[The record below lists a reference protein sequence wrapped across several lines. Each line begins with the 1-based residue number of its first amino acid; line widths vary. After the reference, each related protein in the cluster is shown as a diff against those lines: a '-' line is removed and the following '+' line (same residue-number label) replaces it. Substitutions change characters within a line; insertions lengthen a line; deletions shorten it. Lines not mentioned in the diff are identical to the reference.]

1 MLRYLLVQFEP
12 SWSCWGGKGWGAWGQ
27 EGPHHCSPGPPRS
40 PLPLQVVVN
49 ALLGAIPSI
58 MNVLLVCLIFW
69 LIFSIMGVNLF
80 AGKYYRCVNTTTGEL
95 FDISVVNNKSD
106 CLALLSTNEVR
117 WVNVKVNFDNV
128 GLGYL
133 SLLQVVRKESSC
145 HPSTTH
151 TALAG
156 SMICTRAE
164 VRCCPDVQME
174 SLSCCLPPKSVF
186 NTRKTAKPRRKGTG

>member
-1 MLRYLLVQFEP
+1 M
-12 SWSCWGGKGWGAWGQ
+12 
-27 EGPHHCSPGPPRS
+27 
-40 PLPLQVVVN
+40 N

-80 AGKYYRCVNTTTGEL
+80 AGKYYRCVNTTSGDL

-106 CLALLSTNEVR
+106 CMALLYTNEVR

-133 SLLQVVRKESSC
+133 SLLQVVRNESSC
-145 HPSTTH
+145 HPSKMC
-151 TALAG
+151 TAG
-156 SMICTRAE
+156 QC
-164 VRCCPDVQME
+164 V
-174 SLSCCLPPKSVF
+174 
-186 NTRKTAKPRRKGTG
+186 TGQRE